1 MNETGASEEDA
12 HEYIRCLIS
21 AIWKKIN
28 EERAKTSPFPKTFIE
43 IIFNIVRVAHCMY
56 QYGDGHG
63 VGNPET
69 KDCLSSLFV
78 QPIPLHKDWCD
89 ELLIYKDA
97 DLKF

>member
-56 QYGDGHG
+56 QYGDGYG

-78 QPIPLHKDWCD
+78 QPIPLHKD
-89 ELLIYKDA
+89 
-97 DLKF
+97 